1 MTFPALPLLA
11 TLVALAGAPAFAQ
24 TATPAGRAELTARV
38 LKLQQP
44 AIEATA
50 RGLAEQPAAELM
62 ERAGAALQA
71 RVAPERRE
79 AVGRDIRADV
89 KKYLDEAVPLVQSR
103 AVALAP
109 AAITPLLDD
118 KFTEDE
124 LRQLVAA
131 LESPALAKFQK
142 LGGDMQKALAERLVQ
157 ETRATIDPKIAALE
171 QSLSRR
177 LGLGGGSSPK
187 AAPKPA
193 KPASP

>member
-24 TATPAGRAELTARV
+24 TATPASRAELTARV

-142 LGGDMQKALAERLVQ
+142 LGADMQKALAERLVQ

-171 QSLSRR
+171 QSLTRR

>member
-1 MTFPALPLLA
+1 MTQPSRTLLA
-11 TLVALAGAPAFAQ
+11 LLIALCSASALAQ
-24 TATPAGRAELTARV
+24 TATPASRAELTARV

-103 AVALAP
+103 AVTLAP

-142 LGGDMQKALAERLVQ
+142 LGGDLQKALAERLVQ
-157 ETRATIDPKIAALE
+157 DTRAAIDPKLVALE

-177 LGLGGGSSPK
+177 LGLGGASGPKTAPKAVKPSSP
-187 AAPKPA
+187 
-193 KPASP
+193 

>member
-24 TATPAGRAELTARV
+24 TATPASRAELTARV

-171 QSLSRR
+171 QSLTRR